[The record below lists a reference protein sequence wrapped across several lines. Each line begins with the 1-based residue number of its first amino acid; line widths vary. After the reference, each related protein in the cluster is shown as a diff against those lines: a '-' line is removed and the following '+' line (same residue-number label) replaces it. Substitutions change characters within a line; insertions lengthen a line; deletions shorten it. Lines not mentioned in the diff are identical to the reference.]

1 VAQKDEIYLPDRTK
15 VSFLFDIKQ
24 AANVDDQTLYYICLG
39 GLRDIA
45 QQIPEL
51 SKQLLAFQSDI
62 LNEKSLEFYR
72 GTQTKDT
79 IATVDD

>member
-1 VAQKDEIYLPDRTK
+1 LPERTK

-45 QQIPEL
+45 
-51 SKQLLAFQSDI
+51 
-62 LNEKSLEFYR
+62 
-72 GTQTKDT
+72 
-79 IATVDD
+79 